1 MENIISIRE
10 FKNNC
15 YPIIEEIQK
24 TNQTLL
30 ITHKHSLIAK
40 LIPVNGNSRDSIL
53 DLMRGKAELTTTFI
67 KQANKL
73 NIDL

>member
-10 FKNNC
+10 FKDNC

-30 ITHKHSLIAK
+30 IIHKHSLIAK
-40 LIPVNGNSRDSIL
+40 LIPVNKNSWDSIL
-53 DLMRGKAELTTTFI
+53 DLMRSKAELTTTFT
-67 KQANKL
+67 KQTNKL